1 MTTTSTTVP
10 SSNTAT
16 TGPDTAYTS
25 DRHAAFDRVFNF
37 RDLGGY
43 LAEGGRTLRWGRL
56 YRSDGLHAMTDHDV
70 ATMPGLGLRTVIDLR
85 TRVEAVERGS
95 FPVDRHPVDHHH
107 LPLMRRTW
115 EDDTQLV
122 TPTEPALVAEFLTA
136 RYVEMLSE
144 GGPSLA
150 GVISLLARPRTYPA
164 VFHCAVG
171 KDRTGVVAAMV
182 LDLLGVGHDL
192 IVHDYTL
199 SALGMARIEE
209 WLVANDPVE
218 AASWAQQP
226 SAWLASPPAAMAAF
240 LELLQA
246 EHGGAAGYLTERGV
260 PGTVIDAVRSNLLR

>member
-1 MTTTSTTVP
+1 MTTTSTSAP
-10 SSNTAT
+10 LSAT
-16 TGPDTAYTS
+16 TAADVYVS
-25 DRHAAFDRVFNF
+25 DRQAAFERVFNF

-43 LAEGGRTLRWGRL
+43 LAGEGHTVRWGRL
-56 YRSDGLHAMTDHDV
+56 YRSDGLQAVTDHDLDTL
-70 ATMPGLGLRTVIDLR
+70 AGLGLHTVIDLR

-115 EDDTQLV
+115 EDAPQLA
-122 TPTEPALVAEFLTA
+122 TPAEPALTADFLTA
-136 RYVEMLSE
+136 RYVEMLAE
-144 GGPSLA
+144 GGPTLA
-150 GVISLLARPRTYPA
+150 GVVALLARPRTYPV

-209 WLVANDPVE
+209 WLEVNAC
-218 AASWAQQP
+218 
-226 SAWLASPPAAMAAF
+226 
-240 LELLQA
+240 LL
-246 EHGGAAGYLTERGV
+246 YTSRCV
-260 PGTVIDAVRSNLLR
+260 